1 MTGMN
6 LIIVAWLGLLLLSV
20 LGWGCAVGLVS
31 LRRRAR
37 YRAVRRLRD
46 VHTAA
51 YREWRAR

>member
-1 MTGMN
+1 MT
-6 LIIVAWLGLLLLSV
+6 LLVTAWLGLLLLSV

-37 YRAVRRLRD
+37 YRAVRRPRD
-46 VHTAA
+46 VHSAA

>member
-1 MTGMN
+1 MT
-6 LIIVAWLGLLLLSV
+6 LLVTVWLGLLLLCV
-20 LGWGCAVGLVS
+20 QVWGCAAGLVS

-46 VHTAA
+46 VHSAA